1 MKYPRVFWSPGC
13 SPTPGEYHQPQPRHL
28 TMPVCSVAD
37 AAVVSVPDSE
47 HGHLPRAFVV
57 LRGGHE
63 ETEENLINF
72 LESRLQVTRVTW
84 REVVMMTGAGPRET
98 ARRPLLHPEHSPRR
112 ELEGAQVRAAEV
124 RAARQGNNQ

>member
-1 MKYPRVFWSPGC
+1 MSTTIPG
-13 SPTPGEYHQPQPRHL
+13 PRHL

-124 RAARQGNNQ
+124 RAARQGNNQWIYIRI

>member
-1 MKYPRVFWSPGC
+1 
-13 SPTPGEYHQPQPRHL
+13 
-28 TMPVCSVAD
+28 MPVSSVAD

-72 LESRLQVTRVTW
+72 LESRLQVTRLTRLEGVM
-84 REVVMMTGAGPRET
+84 MMTGAGPRET

>member
-1 MKYPRVFWSPGC
+1 MSATSP
-13 SPTPGEYHQPQPRHL
+13 SPRHL

-72 LESRLQVTRVTW
+72 LESRLQVTRVPW